1 MAQSAVL
8 KVEKREKKGT
18 NASRRLR
25 AQGRIPA
32 NIQSPE
38 GEHLDIALDEH
49 EFTKARRHH
58 VHLYDLDLGGG
69 QVESAVVREIQW
81 DALGEHVLH
90 VEFKRVVRGVETEAE
105 VELEFFGHP
114 AHNGLVNTLLT
125 HLTIRT
131 LPSKIPDKIEVSVE
145 GMEPGHHIKA
155 RDITL
160 PEGVSLAVD
169 PDTDVATISGA
180 HLYEEEEP
188 STPEGEPSAEGEAP
202 EAGEDRASD
211 EG

>member
-1 MAQSAVL
+1 MAQSAEL

-25 AQGRIPA
+25 AEGRIPA
-32 NIQSPE
+32 NIQSPD
-38 GEHLDIALDEH
+38 GEHVDIVLDEQQ
-49 EFTKARRHH
+49 FLSARRHH
-58 VHLYDLDLGGG
+58 VHLYDLDIEGKT
-69 QVESAVVREIQW
+69 ESAVVREIQW
-81 DALGEHVLH
+81 DALGDRVLH

-125 HLTIRT
+125 HITIRT
-131 LPSKIPDKIEVSVE
+131 IPSKIPDKIEVAVE

-155 RDITL
+155 RDLVL

-180 HLYEEEEP
+180 HLVEEEE
-188 STPEGEPSAEGEAP
+188 TPLVEGEPGAEGESP
-202 EAGEDRASD
+202 EAGQGSD
-211 EG
+211 SEEG